1 MSLGAG
7 RGRQWHTPGH
17 NEASASHCGLH
28 LLVYSCFL
36 SDGGRW
42 RRQILKHLEH
52 TSWFQGLFA
61 IHHPQFST
69 KFRNCNL
76 RILVQNRLLKVRCPN
91 SPSVVCQ
98 VRLFTT
104 TGHTYMQ
111 EIMAAATLGWG
122 RKSTRLTCKLPS
134 CFKQTLAG
142 FQRNMSYRGMDG
154 VCGQSSRHGNRLK
167 QHGSGLLNPDSAK
180 AKQRHNRAKES

>member
-7 RGRQWHTPGH
+7 RERQWHTPGH

-28 LLVYSCFL
+28 LLVYICFL

-42 RRQILKHLEH
+42 RRQILKHLGH

-154 VCGQSSRHGNRLK
+154 VCGQSSGHGNRLK
-167 QHGSGLLNPDSAK
+167 QHGSGLLNRQCQS
-180 AKQRHNRAKES
+180 